1 MKSAGKHYLPVALLM
16 AAIVAVCAMITVL
29 TGTPIASP
37 TDNNK
42 QVVTTSY
49 PLYIAARAVTQGVDG
64 VTVENLMG
72 SAGGCMHDY
81 QLTPAN
87 RVLLDSADLVL
98 MGSADAE
105 PFMVDILSQL
115 DCPVVDTVHNEK
127 LHAED
132 DTQHSHDH
140 DHDHNHAAD
149 EHGWMQPMMYAAQ
162 CQAVT
167 EWLTQIDPVNGDA
180 YRRRKDDY
188 TQQIMKAHSELVA
201 ATQTLPTTVCITFHD
216 SVKAFA
222 EGLGFTVAASLTVG
236 EDAGVSASDL
246 AAVQRALAE
255 HPDAL
260 LLYDS
265 QYDIRYG
272 SIDTLVSPQQVLVLD
287 TVVAGDR
294 VGDDWMD
301 AMATN
306 AALLR
311 QEG

>member
-16 AAIVAVCAMITVL
+16 AAIVAVCAMITVM

-42 QVVTTSY
+42 RIVTTSY
-49 PLYIAARAVTQGVDG
+49 PLYIVACAVTQGVDG

-81 QLTPAN
+81 QLTPAD
-87 RVLLDSADLVL
+87 RVLLDGADLVL

-105 PFMVDILSQL
+105 PFMVDILPQL
-115 DCPVVDTVHNEK
+115 YCPVVDTVHNER
-127 LHAED
+127 LHAVD
-132 DTQHSHDH
+132 DAQHSHDH
-140 DHDHNHAAD
+140 DHDHTAD
-149 EHGWMQPMMYAAQ
+149 EHVWMRPMAYAAQ

-167 EWLTQIDPVNGDA
+167 EWLAQIDPDNGDA

-188 TQQIMKAHSELVA
+188 TQQIMKAHGELIISM
-201 ATQTLPTTVCITFHD
+201 QTLPTTVCITFHD
-216 SVKAFA
+216 SAKAFA
-222 EGLGFTVAASLTVG
+222 EGLGLTVAASLTVG

-265 QYDIRYG
+265 QYDIRYA
-272 SIDTLVSPQQVLVLD
+272 SIDALVSPQQVLALD

-301 AMATN
+301 AMAKN